1 MDLHVIRNKSLF
13 SRVLAAVL
21 PLAAAC
27 LLSAPAAA
35 WLWDK
40 YPVPV
45 KGRPDWAAPQGV
57 ELDFTVPS
65 ADITQGIYHVLADTQ
80 VFVPEEG
87 EPEYFYHAGKHI
99 ANLTGV
105 EQGAEIHIDYNPAYQ
120 TLRLHEVAVWREG
133 AKIDKIETAR
143 MSLINREKELAQL
156 IYSGEQTLHL
166 VLDDIRVGDTLE
178 YSYTLRGQNPIYE
191 SIFAFSHQTQWSVP
205 VRRLSVM
212 VHWHKPRPL
221 HFQVAGDNSTVQTE
235 ALTKGIRYALEKTDI
250 PALLREDRTPSWFS
264 PYGSLRFSE
273 APDWESV
280 ADWARPLLESGVGSG
295 PEIQR
300 IAANIAKTAVDR
312 PHRIAKALQYV
323 QSEVRYYGIE
333 IGANSHRPSKAEE
346 TLARRYGDCKDKT
359 VLLLSIL
366 RALGVEA
373 YAALVN
379 TRLGRGARELLPAI
393 NAFDHVIVSV
403 FHEGNIYWLDPS
415 RQYQYGSLSSIHQP
429 DYGYALVLKPGAS
442 ALIEATPLQQAY
454 SANEL
459 RETFDLSAGPGEPAR
474 YSAQTTVTGLNAEK
488 LRADLASSGRSSAQQ
503 DYLRFYKRFYP
514 SIQPVEPARFT
525 DRPELNEMEVE
536 EKYSIGGI
544 WEESAGEEKHHA
556 WFHAHGVAPYL
567 RRPKTVEREH
577 PFALDHPVNV
587 RQLTEVRLHDY
598 RWKFEHEDFSE
609 DNAFFSFSR
618 KVRFDKAARK
628 LLIEYAYASKTDFVP
643 PEEIETYLEA
653 HEAVNEHVRYGI
665 FIKPAALTGGTEKK
679 AEPDYTLYIVGFYLG
694 MFALLFTVW
703 RVRQRRRPADGE
715 AVYFPVA
722 LPKFALMWVCTF
734 GFYGVYWFY
743 RNWLYVKR
751 RDGSSIMPALRAL
764 FCPLWYYPLYAELRR
779 DNARRD
785 PARRHL
791 PPVPAAIGFA
801 LAFGAVIAA
810 AVAGYAIIA
819 VTASMLLAL
828 PLANYVNFVNRG
840 NPPAIRGNSRL
851 RLAHGVLFLLCAPL
865 ALFLLG
871 SETGL
876 VPGARV
882 VEGEALL
889 NHNLKF
895 LQRKGI
901 VLPSDEVRY
910 FYSDAF
916 INIRK
921 DGNGFSDRHVFA
933 YWQDEGQFF
942 LESASFDDIR
952 DIKIVWGQW
961 NSDTIIEV
969 IRRDGSRFALYAGA
983 LGGRDKRFVEA
994 LLERWKQQRPP
1005 QTAANSEQ

>member
-1 MDLHVIRNKSLF
+1 MDLQVRNTSLF
-13 SRVLAAVL
+13 FRALAAVL
-21 PLAAAC
+21 LLAA
-27 LLSAPAAA
+27 SAPAAA
-35 WLWDK
+35 WLWNK

-45 KGRPDWAAPQGV
+45 KDRPDWVEPRPV

-65 ADITQGIYHVLADTQ
+65 ADIAQGIYHVLLDTQ
-80 VFVPEEG
+80 VHVPEGG
-87 EPEYFYHAGKHI
+87 EPEYFYHSAQHI

-105 EQGAEIHIDYNPAYQ
+105 EQGAQIHIDFNPAYQ
-120 TLRLHEVAVWREG
+120 GLRLHEVAVWRDG
-133 AKIDKIETAR
+133 ARIDKLETAR
-143 MSLINREKELAQL
+143 MSLINSEKELAQL
-156 IYSGEQTLHL
+156 IYSGEQTLHM
-166 VLDDIRVGDTLE
+166 VLDDIRVGDVLE
-178 YSYTLRGQNPIYE
+178 YSYTLKGYNPIYGG
-191 SIFAFSHQTQWSVP
+191 IFAFSHQTQWSVP
-205 VRRLSVM
+205 VRHLFVA
-212 VHWHKPRPL
+212 VHWLKPQPL
-221 HFQVAGDNSTVQTE
+221 QYQVAGDDF
-235 ALTKGIRYALEKTDI
+235 ALRIEPLPKGTRYAMEKTEI
-250 PALLREDRTPSWFS
+250 QALLREDRAPSWFN

-280 ADWARPLLESGVGSG
+280 ADWARPLLESGVGNG

-300 IAANIAKTAVDR
+300 IAANIAKSAVDR

-323 QSEVRYYGIE
+323 QGEVRYYGIE

-379 TRLGRGARELLPAI
+379 TRLNRGMRDVLPAI

-442 ALIEATPLQQAY
+442 ALMGATPRHQAY
-454 SANEL
+454 SGNEL
-459 RETFDLSAGPGEPAR
+459 RETFDLSAGPGAAAL

-514 SIQPVEPARFT
+514 SIQPVEPAKFT
-525 DRPELNEMEVE
+525 DRTELNEMQVD
-536 EKYSIGGI
+536 EKYSIGAI
-544 WEESAGEEKHHA
+544 WDKDNAEEKHNA
-556 WFHAHGVAPYL
+556 WFHAHAVAPHL
-567 RRPKTVEREH
+567 RRIKTAERRH
-577 PFALDHPVNV
+577 PLALDHPVNV
-587 RQLTEVRLHDY
+587 RQLTEVLLHDY
-598 RWKFEHEDFSE
+598 RWKFEPEDFNE
-609 DNAFFSFSR
+609 DNPFFAFSR

-628 LLIEYAYASKTDFVP
+628 LLIEYNYVSKTDFVP
-643 PEEIETYLEA
+643 PEQIEAYLEA
-653 HEAVNEHVRYGI
+653 YEAVNEQSRYGI
-665 FIKPAALTGGTEKK
+665 FIKPAALSGGTEKK
-679 AEPDYTLYIVGFYLG
+679 AEPDYTLYVAGFYLG
-694 MFALLFTVW
+694 MFALLFAVW
-703 RVRQRRRPADGE
+703 RLRQKRHPVTE
-715 AVYFPVA
+715 SVYFPVA

-734 GFYGVYWFY
+734 GLYGFYWFY

-751 RDGSSIMPALRAL
+751 RDRSSIMPGLRAL
-764 FCPLWYYPLYAELRR
+764 FCPLWHYALYAELRR

-785 PARRHL
+785 PGRRHL
-791 PPVPAAIGFA
+791 PPAPFGIALA
-801 LAFGAVIAA
+801 LAFCAGIASAFAGYAVIA
-810 AVAGYAIIA
+810 VI
-819 VTASMLLAL
+819 ASMLLTL
-828 PLANYVNFVNRG
+828 PLANYVNFVNQDD
-840 NPPAIRGNSRL
+840 PPAIRHNSRL
-851 RLAHGVLFLLCAPL
+851 RAAHAVLFLLCAPL

-882 VEGEALL
+882 VEGGSLL

-895 LQRKGI
+895 LQRRGI
-901 VLPSDEVRY
+901 VLPTDEVRY
-910 FYSDAF
+910 FYSDAL

-933 YWQDEGQFF
+933 YWQDDGQFF
-942 LESASFDDIR
+942 LESASFEEIR
-952 DIKIVWGQW
+952 DIKVVWGQW
-961 NSDTIIEV
+961 NSDTVIEV

-983 LGGRDKRFVEA
+983 LGGRDERFVEA
-994 LLERWKQQRPP
+994 LLERWRQQRPP
-1005 QTAANSEQ
+1005 EAVAAGL